1 MPILSLIAKLGLD
14 KSGFD
19 AGMDSAG
26 KKVSRFGADLKSQIA
41 GGFTLAAFA
50 AITRETIAYADEL
63 EKLATRLNVTNQ
75 EAQQFAIAAKLGGAD
90 TEFFAGKWE
99 KLQKAMAGA
108 GGASGNPF
116 EKFGISLDRLKSMN
130 APKVLQAMADN
141 IQEFGFNADKS
152 IAAMEIFG
160 KGGGKMVNILRDL
173 AQAKSGTLLFS
184 DAEIARLK
192 RADDLM
198 TKLGNNAKVLF
209 ANLVGQLSTLKGNMG
224 VLNPLVGMLMPDS
237 DIKNKSSIPD
247 GPTMEVSE
255 EASNAAKAHMKE
267 QDEILKLEEETAK
280 IESRNR
286 FNKLSESEKLNE
298 LLKERLTLQ
307 ENLIDTDPDD
317 IGTAMMRKRL
327 AEVNGE
333 ILGAEKK
340 KGDAFSIGESSI
352 GRVGAFTGA
361 ASSAAFNASSGQ
373 AQLSALIELQRI
385 LSTKGIIVKD
395 VKR

>member
-1 MPILSLIAKLGLD
+1 
-14 KSGFD
+14 
-19 AGMDSAG
+19 
-26 KKVSRFGADLKSQIA
+26 
-41 GGFTLAAFA
+41 
-50 AITRETIAYADEL
+50 
-63 EKLATRLNVTNQ
+63 
-75 EAQQFAIAAKLGGAD
+75 
-90 TEFFAGKWE
+90 
-99 KLQKAMAGA
+99 
-108 GGASGNPF
+108 
-116 EKFGISLDRLKSMN
+116 
-130 APKVLQAMADN
+130 
-141 IQEFGFNADKS
+141 
-152 IAAMEIFG
+152 MEIFG

-184 DAEIARLK
+184 DDEIARLK

-255 EASNAAKAHMKE
+255 ESSNAAKAHMKE